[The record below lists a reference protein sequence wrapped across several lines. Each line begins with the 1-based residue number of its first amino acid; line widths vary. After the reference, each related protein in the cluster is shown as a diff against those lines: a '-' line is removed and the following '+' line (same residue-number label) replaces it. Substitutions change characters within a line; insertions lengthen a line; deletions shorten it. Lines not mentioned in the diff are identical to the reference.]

1 MNEIERI
8 KILIRHLA
16 ESHIYFVDINYNEHD
31 ELVYNYFFENGFSVN
46 KMNKTA
52 YGSYVLE
59 FLGGEM
65 ELQTFKNSIETY
77 TELLCFILE
86 NVKSAKNKRVIRQ
99 SFKKYDSIE
108 CMQDVNYF
116 LKHIS

>member
-1 MNEIERI
+1 MNLKEEINQIYKNSKPKHELKEHERLKSEIERI

-52 YGSYVLE
+52 YGSYV
-59 FLGGEM
+59 
-65 ELQTFKNSIETY
+65 
-77 TELLCFILE
+77 
-86 NVKSAKNKRVIRQ
+86 R
-99 SFKKYDSIE
+99 
-108 CMQDVNYF
+108 
-116 LKHIS
+116 ISWR